1 MLTKKSKPKRFLRM
15 NRCVTDELI
24 QTKFCASPPWVD
36 VMIYLKWYTNWF
48 RVRNGLDADCSI
60 G

>member
-1 MLTKKSKPKRFLRM
+1 M